1 MNSKFSFGW
10 FVNPF
15 NRIAGLQ
22 AFLLGLLFVLM
33 MGIVGTFSRVCF
45 DGVFDM
51 HLTHQMTFDRSFLLL
66 AIDVSSLVFV
76 MWITGLIISKS
87 FRFLDILGTMTLAKA
102 PFIILAL
109 TGFFTKSIDLKEIL
123 PTPHLN
129 SALISLIVIALLS
142 IPVLIWTITL
152 MYNALKISCDVKGTK
167 LNISFIIALIV
178 SEIVSKILIL
188 LIS

>member
-1 MNSKFSFGW
+1 MKSKNSFGW
-10 FVNPF
+10 IVNPF
-15 NRIAGLQ
+15 YRIAGLQ
-22 AFLLGLLFVLM
+22 AFLLGLLFVFL
-33 MGIVGTFSRVCF
+33 MGIIGRYSNVCF

-51 HLTHQMTFDRSFLLL
+51 HLVPQMTFYRSFSLLT
-66 AIDVSSLVFV
+66 IDLFCVVSV

-109 TGFFTKSIDLKEIL
+109 TGFFIKSIDLKELL

-178 SEIVSKILIL
+178 SEIVSKISIL